1 MPPRVLIAD
10 NSEHPFL
17 FRPSSHWEAHLNG
30 VKTVA
35 VNIPS
40 GQGSPSLSG
49 FTHLILTGSEGSIL
63 RPEPWFEAEVELV
76 RRAVERGLRV
86 IGSCFGHQLLVYALS
101 GPEYLHPAD
110 PPEVGFTQVEM
121 TGPDPLFD
129 GLPNPWTT
137 FVYHFDAV
145 IDPPPPWRKLGRT
158 RYCDTHVIRYG
169 DLPVWGIQ
177 AHPEISARKARRF
190 IWLALLFGG
199 KPIRQ
204 ILPGLRGAPPGEGI
218 IAGLIDRFL
227 NAEEI

>member
-17 FRPSSHWEAHLNG
+17 SRPSSHWEAHLNG

-110 PPEVGFTQVEM
+110 PPEVGFTPVGM

-129 GLPNPWTT
+129 RLPNPWTT

-145 IDPPPPWRKLGRT
+145 IDPPPHGESSAGR
-158 RYCDTHVIRYG
+158 DTATPTSSATGICRSGGYRPIPRSPLARRGASSGLPSCSEESRYG
-169 DLPVWGIQ
+169 KSFPDCA
-177 AHPEISARKARRF
+177 AHRRE
-190 IWLALLFGG
+190 
-199 KPIRQ
+199 
-204 ILPGLRGAPPGEGI
+204 RGSSLGSST
-218 IAGLIDRFL
+218 DS
-227 NAEEI
+227 